1 MNSSL
6 ILILLFVILINIQIF
21 ANRDVKVSYGS
32 FLIGLIWIVLIILMT
47 IGVTQS
53 KNKIVK
59 LSILAFIL
67 YCLAYPYLGGF
78 EKENARKLSYLALGF
93 SLAIT
98 SGIFVSGDSQ
108 ILKYFMPV
116 NIWLII
122 AVFFLVE
129 K

>member
-6 ILILLFVILINIQIF
+6 ILILLFVILINMQIF
-21 ANRDVKVSYGS
+21 ANKEVRASYGS
-32 FLIGLIWIVLIILMT
+32 FLIGFIWIVLIVLMSIGILEA
-47 IGVTQS
+47 

-59 LSILAFIL
+59 AVILAFIA
-67 YCLAYPYLGGF
+67 YCLAYPYLGGL
-78 EKENARKLSYLALGF
+78 EKENARKLSYLALGL

-98 SGIFVSGDSQ
+98 SGIFISGDYQ
-108 ILKYFMPV
+108 ILKYFVPV
-116 NIWLII
+116 NIWLLI